1 MRCREEVAAIRLQAA
16 TRGKQGRR
24 RTRVLSI
31 AREKEREL
39 EEERTRSA
47 TPEWQPQL
55 PSHRVQYGVLVD
67 CVQQQPQ
74 PQPEEH
80 SRQRRPDVAA
90 EASIVAPSGATHVD
104 IDGHVAVPS
113 DMIRVRELLPLPGE
127 SQEED
132 GAAGSDL
139 AQLQQELF
147 ARYETAAVFLS
158 LSICLRER

>member
-1 MRCREEVAAIRLQAA
+1 MVPRHTSTHACIQTHKEYKGYNGYEEYK
-16 TRGKQGRR
+16 GSK
-24 RTRVLSI
+24 
-31 AREKEREL
+31 
-39 EEERTRSA
+39 
-47 TPEWQPQL
+47 
-55 PSHRVQYGVLVD
+55 
-67 CVQQQPQ
+67 QQPQ

-90 EASIVAPSGATHVD
+90 EASIVAPSGATRVD
-104 IDGHVAVPS
+104 NDGHVAVPS
-113 DMIRVRELLPLPGE
+113 DLIRVRELLPKPGE

-158 LSICLRER
+158 L